1 MKNVDLSVPKV
12 TCIGLAIFVVACI
25 VKCASLAIIMMFVNL
40 AIYCI
45 EDSYKDFITDGEYIE
60 TIEKTIKDEETKRCN
75 ISEKLKKWIQQNN
88 KEVNLNDFI
97 TKVIGSNT
105 GSSESLISIINSL
118 YNDQYFESLMAE
130 LKDIDEK
137 IMYLKKEYNHYVCW
151 YNKESKKVSNKLIM
165 KACKYKKK
173 DFKKIEIQ

>member
-60 TIEKTIKDEETKRCN
+60 TIEKTIKDEEAKRCN
-75 ISEKLKKWIQQNN
+75 TSEKLKKWVQQNN
-88 KEVNLNDFI
+88 KVVNLSDFI
-97 TKVIGSNT
+97 TKVVGGNT
-105 GSSESLISIINSL
+105 SSSESLISIINSL
-118 YNDQYFESLMAE
+118 CNDQNFESVMAD
-130 LKDIDEK
+130 LKDIDGE
-137 IMYLKKEYNHYVCW
+137 IMDLKKEYNHYVCR
-151 YNKESKKVSNKLIM
+151 YNKASENVLNKLIM
-165 KACKYKKK
+165 KVCRYKKK
-173 DFKKIEIQ
+173 DFKGIEI

>member
-1 MKNVDLSVPKV
+1 MKNVDLYVPKV

-75 ISEKLKKWIQQNN
+75 TSEKLKKWIQQND

-118 YNDQYFESLMAE
+118 CDDQNFESVMAE
-130 LKDIDEK
+130 LKDIDEE
-137 IMYLKKEYNHYVCW
+137 IMDLRKEHNHYVYR
-151 YNKESKKVSNKLIM
+151 YNKSSENVLNKLIM
-165 KACKYKKK
+165 KTCRYKKK
-173 DFKKIEIQ
+173 NFKKIEI

>member
-1 MKNVDLSVPKV
+1 MKDVDLSVPKV

-60 TIEKTIKDEETKRCN
+60 TIEKTIKDEEMKRCN
-75 ISEKLKKWIQQNN
+75 TSEKLKKWIQQNN

-118 YNDQYFESLMAE
+118 CDDQNFESVMAE
-130 LKDIDEK
+130 LKNIDESISDLK
-137 IMYLKKEYNHYVCW
+137 IEYNHYVKM
-151 YNKESKKVSNKLIM
+151 YNDASKKKRNKIIM
-165 KACKYKKK
+165 FVCRYKKK
-173 DFKKIEIQ
+173 NFKKIEI